1 MPWSPTMT
9 SPDPIPTTLSDHLRQ
24 LGLGH
29 TAAELNDLIA
39 RATQKRWSP
48 VVLLEQLAQAEL
60 TARLHQRVERRPHDA
75 RLGRFKALADFEWTW
90 PTQIHRPTAEAALT
104 LDFLAQR

>member
-1 MPWSPTMT
+1 MP

-29 TAAELNDLIA
+29 TAADLNDLIA

-48 VVLLEQLAQAEL
+48 VVLLEQLAQL
-60 TARLHQRVERRPHDA
+60 ITQGRRNRV
-75 RLGRFKALADFEWTW
+75 GRG
-90 PTQIHRPTAEAALT
+90 HRSSPSDGA
-104 LDFLAQR
+104 

>member
-1 MPWSPTMT
+1 MPSL
-9 SPDPIPTTLSDHLRQ
+9 DPIPTTLSDHLRH

-48 VVLLEQLAQAEL
+48 VVLLEQLAQGEL
-60 TARLHQRVERRPHDA
+60 AARLSHASSAGCMMRGSAASSRWPISNGRGRPSSIA
-75 RLGRFKALADFEWTW
+75 RPSSGSSRSTFSRNAKT
-90 PTQIHRPTAEAALT
+90 
-104 LDFLAQR
+104 